1 MSQAKQRDIPPCVL
15 PLKQA
20 VYQACK
26 KEHGTIAAIAATF
39 GCNPHTLS
47 LQINPNRDG
56 HTLPPET
63 IEMVIDYTKDTGI
76 LDSIC
81 AAHGN
86 AGWFLLPDDDTNDQT
101 EYMKNLGEL
110 GQKFGEMLNTAV
122 NAHADAVITPAE
134 YDEIAKVSNALM
146 ATIKALTE
154 SARKNMEAN
163 KS

>member
-1 MSQAKQRDIPPCVL
+1 MSQAKQRNIPPCVL

-56 HTLPPET
+56 HTLPTET

-86 AGWFLLPDDDTNDQT
+86 AGWFLLPDDDTNDQSAKQL
-101 EYMKNLGEL
+101 EKMGILRIIKSPEAGN
-110 GQKFGEMLNTAV
+110 
-122 NAHADAVITPAE
+122 PAKYLE
-134 YDEIAKVSNALM
+134 CVA
-146 ATIKALTE
+146 
-154 SARKNMEAN
+154 
-163 KS
+163 

>member
-1 MSQAKQRDIPPCVL
+1 MSQAKQRNIPPCVL

-56 HTLPPET
+56 HTLPTET

-86 AGWFLLPDDDTNDQT
+86 AGWFLLPDDDTNDQSAKQL
-101 EYMKNLGEL
+101 EKMGILRIIKSPEAGNPA
-110 GQKFGEMLNTAV
+110 KFLECVA
-122 NAHADAVITPAE
+122 
-134 YDEIAKVSNALM
+134 
-146 ATIKALTE
+146 
-154 SARKNMEAN
+154 
-163 KS
+163 

>member
-1 MSQAKQRDIPPCVL
+1 MSQAKQRNTPPCVL

-86 AGWFLLPDDDTNDQT
+86 AGWFDLPAADSGEMLDDIVA
-101 EYMKNLGEL
+101 L
-110 GQKFGEMLNTAV
+110 GQKFVDMNSTTIEAL
-122 NAHADAVITPAE
+122 ADRVITQDE
-134 YDEIAKVSNALM
+134 YKAMQKVGHALIGQIQKILKTAKA
-146 ATIKALTE
+146 
-154 SARKNMEAN
+154 MEL
-163 KS
+163 KPW